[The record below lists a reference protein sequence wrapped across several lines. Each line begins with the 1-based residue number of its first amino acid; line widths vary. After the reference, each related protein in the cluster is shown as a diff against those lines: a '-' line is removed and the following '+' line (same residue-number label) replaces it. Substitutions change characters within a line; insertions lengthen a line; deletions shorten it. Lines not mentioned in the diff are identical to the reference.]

1 MKAPVDEMLVTDI
14 AGHIAVVVTDMAAA
28 VEGLIRLG
36 FARKADCW
44 ERAIADDND
53 RQALVAALID
63 LDALFSAGRDWSPQA
78 LVEYYREIGVVRSG
92 YRSVAWRGPTQYVI
106 ERHDTGWNI
115 RLRGRLLSEDRR

>member
-36 FARKADCW
+36 FARQSDRW
-44 ERAIADDND
+44 ERAIADDTD
-53 RQALVAALID
+53 RQALVAALTD
-63 LDALFSAGRDWSPQA
+63 LDALFPAGRDWSPQT

-92 YRSVAWRGPTQYVI
+92 YRSVAWRGPTQFVI
-106 ERHDTGWNI
+106 G
-115 RLRGRLLSEDRR
+115 

>member
-28 VEGLIRLG
+28 EGLIRLG
-36 FARKADCW
+36 FARKADCC

-63 LDALFSAGRDWSPQA
+63 LDALFPAGRDWSPQA
-78 LVEYYREIGVVRSG
+78 LVEYYREFGVVRSG

-106 ERHDTGWNI
+106 ERHD
-115 RLRGRLLSEDRR
+115 